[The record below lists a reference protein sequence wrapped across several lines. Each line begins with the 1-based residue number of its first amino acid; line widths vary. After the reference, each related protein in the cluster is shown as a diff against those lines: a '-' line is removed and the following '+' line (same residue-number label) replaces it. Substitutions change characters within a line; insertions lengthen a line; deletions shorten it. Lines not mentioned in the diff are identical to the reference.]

1 MAIVLIG
8 VTVFLASRLI
18 GDVKINNVV
27 PTVDEFHIYSGVH
40 PELYKEYLKY
50 VREGNTRMAQDTL
63 EELALYTDIEFRD
76 QFYQKILKRQES
88 LSI

>member
-8 VTVFLASRLI
+8 VTVFLASKLI
-18 GDVKINNVV
+18 GDVKLPNA
-27 PTVDEFHIYSGVH
+27 VDEFHIYSGVH

-50 VREGNTRMAQDTL
+50 MREGNIRMAQDTL
-63 EELALYTDIEFRD
+63 EELALHTDIEFRD
-76 QFYQKILKRQES
+76 QFYQKILKKQES

>member
-8 VTVFLASRLI
+8 VTVFLASKLI
-18 GDVKINNVV
+18 GDVKLPNA
-27 PTVDEFHIYSGVH
+27 VDEFHIYSGVH

-50 VREGNTRMAQDTL
+50 MREGNTRMAQDTL